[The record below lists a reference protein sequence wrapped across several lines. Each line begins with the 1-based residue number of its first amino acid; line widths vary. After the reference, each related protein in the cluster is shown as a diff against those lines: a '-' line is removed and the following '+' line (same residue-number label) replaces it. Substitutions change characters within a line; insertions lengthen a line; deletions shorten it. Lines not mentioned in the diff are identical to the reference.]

1 MANNDL
7 VGSLTKGMD
16 ILRLIG
22 STDHGLKAGEI
33 ATSLNL
39 KTSTC
44 YNLVRTLCSGGF
56 LEKRSGNYCIGPAI
70 SQLAENSHHNSLV
83 AAVEH
88 ELLHLYQSVP
98 SGTAIYAKAE
108 NGQMLQTHRVSFER
122 PGVIQRL
129 NDEPMHPYASAA
141 GLLALA
147 YTDDESTRLI
157 IASRWPFSEFGAHL
171 WKDRQTLTK
180 FLKNARKNG
189 FAESPF
195 DKEDFL
201 RISGAVLSRN
211 GKLAGTIGISVPMLK
226 IKDDTAVKRLQTVVT
241 EAAIKLSEK
250 LD

>member
-16 ILRLIG
+16 ILRLVG

-33 ATSLNL
+33 ATALNL

-56 LEKRSGNYCIGPAI
+56 LEKRSGNYCIGPVI
-70 SQLAENSHHNSLV
+70 TQLAENSHHNSFV

-88 ELLHLYQSVP
+88 ELLHLYQSV
-98 SGTAIYAKAE
+98 SGGTAIYAKAD

-180 FLKNARKNG
+180 FLKNVRKSG
-189 FAESPF
+189 IAESPF
-195 DKEDFL
+195 DKDDFL
-201 RISGAVLSRN
+201 RISGAVLNRN
-211 GKLAGTIGISVPMLK
+211 GKLAGTIGISVPVLRL
-226 IKDDTAVKRLQTVVT
+226 KDDSSVKKLHTVVA
-241 EAAIKLSEK
+241 EAAMKLSEK

>member
-70 SQLAENSHHNSLV
+70 SQLAENSHHNSFV

-88 ELLHLYQSVP
+88 
-98 SGTAIYAKAE
+98 AKAE

-157 IASRWPFSEFGAHL
+157 IASRWPFAEFGAHL

-201 RISGAVLSRN
+201 RISGAVLNRN